1 MIHLLVLGRDRCN
14 ILSMVSQPYPPK
26 YYLKEVK
33 IVSRVQL
40 PLLLFLPRPSL
51 SITSSA
57 HCIRFLL
64 RTPVSAP
71 RRRNTGCRICT
82 SEGACVCVCEAV
94 AATAE
99 RANNPEG
106 GGARDDVVAAAMFE
120 L

>member
-1 MIHLLVLGRDRCN
+1 MQHTNHGESALRSQVLSERHEDW
-14 ILSMVSQPYPPK
+14 VS
-26 YYLKEVK
+26 
-33 IVSRVQL
+33 L

-71 RRRNTGCRICT
+71 RRRNTGCRTCT
-82 SEGACVCVCEAV
+82 SGGACVCVCEAV
-94 AATAE
+94 AAIAE
-99 RANNPEG
+99 RANSPEG

-120 L
+120 I